1 MRFYAAWA
9 FVVFP
14 PAWAERGWERWWIQS
29 SIGSISSA
37 LSTPFARLSFTMRR
51 WALTRK
57 YGKSSSLKCPLT
69 IFGSLILSLLLQQ
82 TSILWNTMR
91 LLLLPFAEKRS
102 LWKASSWQ
110 PRFCVCQKSGGK
122 CCFCGTTSVTAIRK
136 SGGCLEFAEVQS
148 STGGKEHCVCCEKK
162 WRR

>member
-1 MRFYAAWA
+1 MRFYAAWRLL
-9 FVVFP
+9 VFP
-14 PAWAERGWERWWIQS
+14 CLQKGVRKMMNTEQYREHIERTFNAFCKIVLYHA
-29 SIGSISSA
+29 A
-37 LSTPFARLSFTMRR
+37 LGAYK
-51 WALTRK
+51 K